1 MGKTLL
7 LILFIA
13 KNSWGAKL
21 NPLPI
26 ENQFRNTSAV
36 IHALYKG
43 SSYKKLNNDLVLT
56 EFTFKILDSVGI
68 EQFKMLNKNH
78 FPVVSPGGVWNGLV
92 YNSLGKVNFQPG
104 EEVVLLLKEGGQ
116 GYELQNQGLS
126 KYKKVLENGE
136 IYLSSSEFPDHPK
149 LGKIR
154 ITEFNRLVKNKFGK
168 ELTVI
173 LEDDYVS
180 DGEFVM
186 KPKKLPERK
195 ITSLSNTEYTEDSM
209 LLLVVMFG
217 ILGAI
222 GIKMNQSL

>member
-1 MGKTLL
+1 VGRTLL

-56 EFTFKILDSVGI
+56 EFNFKILDSVGI

-78 FPVVSPGGVWNGLV
+78 FPVVSPGGVWQGLV

-126 KYKKVLENGE
+126 KYKKVLENGA
-136 IYLSSSEFPDHPK
+136 IFLFSAEFPEHPK
-149 LGKIR
+149 LGKIK
-154 ITEFNRLVKNKFGK
+154 IAEFNRLVKKKFGK

-173 LEDDYVS
+173 LERDNVS
-180 DGEFVM
+180 NISIEL
-186 KPKKLPERK
+186 KSKKIPERK
-195 ITSLSNTEYTEDSM
+195 IASFSIIEYKEDSM
-209 LLLVVMFG
+209 LLLVVIFG

-222 GIKMNQSL
+222 GIKINRSL